1 MKFSCQTCEDRVPG
15 CHSDCEKYKSEKARY
30 KQLKDKHNTF
40 VEADAYTIDRFQKCA
55 AEKQKAKNRHI
66 VVRRT
71 RF

>member
-1 MKFSCQTCEDRVPG
+1 MKFSCQTCEEKYIG

-55 AEKQKAKNRHI
+55 AEKQKVKNRHI
-66 VVRRT
+66 VVRRNN
-71 RF
+71 F